1 MHAHASTTNNRY
13 RQKKN
18 KQQNHRKKVGDKS
31 TTTIKAT
38 ERYPTHNTTN
48 IYRPRPIAFNHHTSY
63 IESLC
68 VRLSVVCVIP
78 VCSQS
83 CMFAVCCRCYSI
95 YIDLIKWFAYK
106 YSVAASFGFELCF
119 FFVFPGFGVIPTARQ
134 EHPRQTYALP
144 YVIYWW
150 LCVCMRPKLKTPA
163 SAARPYFPV
172 CFTSK
177 TSNIEQQTQTA
188 QVRSSHTSS
197 IYVWQRKPFKWLEK
211 KKKWRKKKNNK
222 IIPKIDPILC
232 ELNIDNNQ
240 TCLCVGK
247 KEIVERRRRRRRRK
261 TNKWKK

>member
-1 MHAHASTTNNRY
+1 MSVSECVLCCVFAVCCLFVHYYELGALIDFLVCARIALRNGYKTSTIATGKINKQILCDRNY
-13 RQKKN
+13 TGFLMLNISLSLFWVLFVNFSGLLHKNACACFDHEQQIQTKK

-119 FFVFPGFGVIPTARQ
+119 F
-134 EHPRQTYALP
+134 
-144 YVIYWW
+144 
-150 LCVCMRPKLKTPA
+150 LCFLVL
-163 SAARPYFPV
+163 
-172 CFTSK
+172 
-177 TSNIEQQTQTA
+177 
-188 QVRSSHTSS
+188 
-197 IYVWQRKPFKWLEK
+197 
-211 KKKWRKKKNNK
+211 
-222 IIPKIDPILC
+222 
-232 ELNIDNNQ
+232 
-240 TCLCVGK
+240 G
-247 KEIVERRRRRRRRK
+247 
-261 TNKWKK
+261 